1 CAGWLPARRRPPA
14 PPWRRAAHHSIS
26 PTPPRPNDVPCR
38 RPGSDAAVKTDVEEL
53 SPTRVKLTIEVP
65 FEELKPSL
73 DKAYREVGRQ
83 VRIPGFRPGRVPPP
97 VIDRRVGRD
106 VVLSQAVND
115 AIPDLYAK
123 AVAEGDV
130 YALGQPEVEIT
141 NLDDGKELTFTV
153 EVDIRTKFELPDLS
167 SLSVT
172 VDDTVVTPDEVAER
186 LAMLQDRFASL
197 KGVQRPVADGD
208 HVSIDLSAS
217 VDGKPVEAARASGL
231 SSPVGSESLLDGLDE
246 ALIGMSAGD
255 SKTFSSELA
264 GGDLAGQ
271 EA

>member
-1 CAGWLPARRRPPA
+1 M
-14 PPWRRAAHHSIS
+14 
-26 PTPPRPNDVPCR
+26 
-38 RPGSDAAVKTDVEEL
+38 
-53 SPTRVKLTIEVP
+53 P
-65 FEELKPSL
+65 FDELKPSL

-97 VIDRRVGRD
+97 VIDRRVGRE

-123 AVAEGDV
+123 AVADGDV

-141 NLDDGKELTFTV
+141 NLDDGKQLTFTV
-153 EVDIRTKFELPDLS
+153 EVEIRPWFDLPDLS

-172 VDDTVVTPDEVAER
+172 VDNTLVTPDEVAER

-217 VDGKPVEAARASGL
+217 VDGKPVEDAGQRAVVPGRQRV
-231 SSPVGSESLLDGLDE
+231 PAGRPGPGADRHVGRGVGDLLLR
-246 ALIGMSAGD
+246 
-255 SKTFSSELA
+255 A
-264 GGDLAGQ
+264 GGRRLRRPGS
-271 EA
+271 